1 MEDNNE
7 QGLAPETSEAPEQ
20 EAPPMD
26 LLDLIATD
34 AKPSEITDQIK
45 DLLFT
50 KSAEKI
56 DAIKPD
62 VAASIFAEPETE
74 TEVEPEQEQ

>member
-1 MEDNNE
+1 MDNII
-7 QGLAPETSEAPEQ
+7 
-20 EAPPMD
+20 
-26 LLDLIATD
+26 DLIATD
-34 AKPSEITDQIK
+34 AKPNEISDQIK

-56 DAIKPD
+56 EAIKPD

>member
-1 MEDNNE
+1 MDNII
-7 QGLAPETSEAPEQ
+7 
-20 EAPPMD
+20 
-26 LLDLIATD
+26 DLIATD

-74 TEVEPEQEQ
+74 TETEVEPEQEQ